1 MQLLGIDIPALDFEH
16 WLQNVS
22 ALEMVVK
29 GVIIGVVVSAP
40 MGPVGVLTV
49 QRTLNKGRWQG
60 FATGCGAALSDI
72 LYAVV
77 TGCGLSFVFDIIE
90 DVRVAFWIKLVG
102 GCVLFLFGLYTFRS
116 KPGGPQSAASDDK
129 GKAQSKIAAK
139 ARASKAKMDAKAS
152 VAQAKMDAQASVAEG
167 KKAAVRH
174 SSSLTLSSADPA
186 PTAAQPAAVRHSSLF
201 TLHSSLNK
209 KVLLQYGVSGFLWTV
224 SNPLIVLLYVALFS
238 QFTFVLPAHPFPQVV
253 GYASIV
259 AGALCWWFFLTWL
272 IDKVRVRFQHRGIS
286 IINRVIGLC
295 VMVGSACMVLY
306 TIGVLSELN
315 DIFDRWQQLQ
325 PLQPLQPLRMK

>member
-29 GVIIGVVVSAP
+29 GLIIGVVVSAP

-116 KPGGPQSAASDDK
+116 KPGGPQPSASDDK
-129 GKAQSKIAAK
+129 GKGKSKIAAK
-139 ARASKAKMDAKAS
+139 ARASKAKMDAKAK
-152 VAQAKMDAQASVAEG
+152 AAEAKMDAKTRAAEA
-167 KKAAVRH
+167 KMDAKAKAD
-174 SSSLTLSSADPA
+174 SSSLTLGSADPA
-186 PTAAQPAAVRHSSLF
+186 PASAQRAAVRHSSLF

-238 QFTFVLPAHPFPQVV
+238 QFTFVLPDHPFPQVV

-315 DIFDRWQQLQ
+315 DIFDKWQQLQ
-325 PLQPLQPLRMK
+325 PLQPLRMK

>member
-29 GVIIGVVVSAP
+29 GLIIGVVVSAP

-116 KPGGPQSAASDDK
+116 KPGGPQPAASDDK
-129 GKAQSKIAAK
+129 GKGKSKIAAK
-139 ARASKAKMDAKAS
+139 ARASKAKMDAKTRAS
-152 VAQAKMDAQASVAEG
+152 EAKMDAKARASEAKMDAKTRAAEA
-167 KKAAVRH
+167 KMDAKAKAKANSSFLIPH
-174 SSSLTLSSADPA
+174 SS
-186 PTAAQPAAVRHSSLF
+186 F
-201 TLHSSLNK
+201 NK

-238 QFTFVLPAHPFPQVV
+238 QFTFVLPDHPFPQVV

-315 DIFDRWQQLQ
+315 DIFDKWQQLQ
-325 PLQPLQPLRMK
+325 PLQPLRMK

>member
-116 KPGGPQSAASDDK
+116 KPGERQPQ
-129 GKAQSKIAAK
+129 GAQSKGADREVGQGKHPAGTKKAAQASVAK
-139 ARASKAKMDAKAS
+139 GKKAAQARASKGKMDAKARG
-152 VAQAKMDAQASVAEG
+152 D
-167 KKAAVRH
+167 
-174 SSSLTLSSADPA
+174 SSSLTLGSADPA

-325 PLQPLQPLRMK
+325 PLQPLRMK

>member
-29 GVIIGVVVSAP
+29 GLIIGVVVSAP

-102 GCVLFLFGLYTFRS
+102 GCVLFLFGFYTFRS
-116 KPGGPQSAASDDK
+116 KPGGPQPSASDDK
-129 GKAQSKIAAK
+129 GKGKSKIAAK
-139 ARASKAKMDAKAS
+139 ARASKAKMDAKAQ
-152 VAQAKMDAQASVAEG
+152 AAEAKMDAKARAAEA
-167 KKAAVRH
+167 KMDAKAKAAEAKKDAKAKAA
-174 SSSLTLSSADPA
+174 SSRA
-186 PTAAQPAAVRHSSLF
+186 PSHSSLF

-238 QFTFVLPAHPFPQVV
+238 QFTFVLPDHPFPQVV

-315 DIFDRWQQLQ
+315 DIFDKWQQLQ
-325 PLQPLQPLRMK
+325 PLQPLRMK